1 MQFRI
6 ASIFLTRE
14 SEILRHYILRA
25 SAVTN
30 GAPRETSLFPG
41 IGDGCTPPYIIAIP
55 PEEGVSAD
63 DFAQLCGVLFNPYVF
78 YQLSWRS
85 PRTTKYLRKYS
96 IYEYTLDEWETL
108 LRLACQWRFPEL
120 KKLAL
125 QKIYALGGGKFFCLL
140 RYPRLTLLYSAHAS
154 W

>member
-1 MQFRI
+1 MRFRI

-41 IGDGCTPPYIIAIP
+41 IGDGCTPPYTITIP

-63 DFAQLCGVLFNPYVF
+63 DFAQLCGALFNPYCT
-78 YQLSWRS
+78 YSTS
-85 PRTTKYLRKYS
+85 YLAV
-96 IYEYTLDEWETL
+96 LPG
-108 LRLACQWRFPEL
+108 RLNISENTPSMSTRWMNGRL
-120 KKLAL
+120 
-125 QKIYALGGGKFFCLL
+125 FCVS
-140 RYPRLTLLYSAHAS
+140 RANGAFRN
-154 W
+154 